1 MHLDEYERLARQVSH
16 RPLSLSVSAGA
27 TSASEAPAP
36 TQAEVKRERLMK
48 EATREPAVQEALEL
62 FNGKIVDVRDA

>member
-1 MHLDEYERLARQVSH
+1 
-16 RPLSLSVSAGA
+16 VSAGP